1 MKTGLFT
8 GNETFNSARTAL
20 DMPRYVLKS
29 KLISGFDFEEK
40 LNDFIKDRTI
50 VDIKYSCC
58 IGQSSYIFDRAL
70 VIYKEME

>member
-1 MKTGLFT
+1 MKNAQRKVGEHLHEVRGELTL
-8 GNETFNSARTAL
+8 SR
-20 DMPRYVLKS
+20 PVLKA
-29 KLISGFDFEEK
+29 KVISGLDFEKK

-70 VIYKEME
+70 VIYKEVE